1 MGITKLRTYSFKAL
15 KENKVLRSQ
24 HDSSPTQLEYED
36 ATVNLT
42 DDNGGWFS
50 RQDDTVKADLYEEW
64 RHNQKDV
71 IDFDKW
77 LTTQRKSQRSTP
89 QA

>member
-1 MGITKLRTYSFKAL
+1 MRTYTFRAF
-15 KENKVLRSQ
+15 KENTILRSQ
-24 HDSSPTQLEYED
+24 DVSSPTQREFED

-42 DDNGGWFS
+42 DDNGGWFC
-50 RQDDTVKADLYEEW
+50 RQDDVVKASLYEEW
-64 RHNQKDV
+64 RHDQMKV

-77 LTTQRKSQRSTP
+77 LTTQRKSRSTA